1 MPSSFGFLDL
11 GSICTR
17 PGLLATDKSS
27 LSHQWK
33 GVLRQELGRFVDR
46 LGMKGGG
53 VIRMEPA
60 CNMPVL
66 LGEGCASKIPQSC
79 ALGKEENNL
88 PFCRKNTG
96 VRLVLQEHLS
106 MVMRVLGLLPL
117 KRRPSS
123 GAFTLMHTAWVINRR
138 SWRPLCG
145 QKAMI

>member
-66 LGEGCASKIPQSC
+66 MGEGCASKIPQSC

-88 PFCRKNTG
+88 PFCRKNTD
-96 VRLVLQEHLS
+96 VRLVAMETPENGHEH
-106 MVMRVLGLLPL
+106 VRITATQ
-117 KRRPSS
+117 K
-123 GAFTLMHTAWVINRR
+123 GA
-138 SWRPLCG
+138 
-145 QKAMI
+145 